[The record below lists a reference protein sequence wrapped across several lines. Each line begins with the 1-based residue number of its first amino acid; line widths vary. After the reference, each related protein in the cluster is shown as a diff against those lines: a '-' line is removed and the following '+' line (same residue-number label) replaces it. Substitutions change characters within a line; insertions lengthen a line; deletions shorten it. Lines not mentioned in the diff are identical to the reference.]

1 MFFIIVFLTIVSH
14 MRHILALSRFLSLYD
29 YDGIHLFTPKY
40 KFKVFAFTELK
51 TMAYSL
57 ISTEVTETSQYVAE
71 IISQELFLKVIIGW
85 TWLQQEVILN
95 LTSFWY

>member
-1 MFFIIVFLTIVSH
+1 MC
-14 MRHILALSRFLSLYD
+14 HILALSRFLRLYYND
-29 YDGIHLFTPKY
+29 SIHLFIPKY

-51 TMAYSL
+51 TMAYPL
-57 ISTEVTETSQYVAE
+57 ISTEVTETSQCIAE
-71 IISQELFLKVIIGW
+71 IISQELFLKVIFGW

>member
-1 MFFIIVFLTIVSH
+1 MFFIIVFLTTVSH
-14 MRHILALSRFLSLYD
+14 MHHILALSIFLSLYD
-29 YDGIHLFTPKY
+29 NDSIHLFTPK
-40 KFKVFAFTELK
+40 FKVFAFIELK

-85 TWLQQEVILN
+85 TWLQQKVFLN
-95 LTSFWY
+95 LTSFLY